1 VRVNLGS
8 GQAYMPGW
16 VNVDANPDVKADIY
30 LGAADFVREYGDQV
44 EEVYMG
50 HFLEH
55 LLPGDAVSVLSMLC
69 QRLPKGAVVSAVTP
83 DIAAIWAAYQAGEVS
98 NDQLNA
104 SFIYSYVQPSRHV
117 WCYDQTSLLELFRR
131 AGFGDAA
138 PIDPLTWPPVFH
150 KEGPESRWQTGV
162 RATATGAAPD
172 DGGAP
177 ADIVRLTWDEVFP
190 PEGEPTQ
197 APTTPLEISM
207 RRVEQLRAMLA
218 GEVAARAQAEQELRD
233 RLAHDA
239 PPAPAPAAPAAA
251 PATAAAPPPPPPG
264 PALPPVGWR
273 ARMVHR
279 VRDTLPEGTKRR
291 EVAKAALASY
301 RHSVD
306 YGRLLRDDWAIPG
319 VIEPRSPRYE
329 AWLRAHR
336 AAPAE
341 LAAQS
346 AFADAATDK
355 TRMHVF
361 VLPGRGGGGLKA
373 TLESLRAQ
381 SWSHWNATVVIEKE
395 QAGTSPDPR
404 VVIAGGGWARVNEAL
419 ASIPCDFA
427 VFLEAGDTLQPDCF
441 YQVAVAAIEDPL
453 VDLVSWDDDVHGE
466 HGKHH
471 DPRFR
476 PSWSPDTLLS
486 TNYLD
491 RAFAIRRRR
500 FLYADGVR
508 PELGDAVLWD
518 LLLRAGLDDER
529 VARVPR
535 VLSSVP
541 HRRGHAT
548 ASAAIAVTE
557 HLERMGWPAT
567 AQPRD
572 GVLRLRWELTEQ
584 PHVTVIIPTRHNR
597 KMLAGCLPTLAA
609 TDYPSLD
616 VLIVDNGGQSA
627 DNDRWYAE
635 NANGLDLTVHWW
647 TEPFNYSA
655 VNNAMAR
662 QARGDVLVFLNDD
675 TETSDPGWLT
685 ELVGWAT
692 RPGVGLVGL
701 QLLDRGGDI
710 QHGGVVLGMNGF
722 ADHLFQGLRPHTE
735 TMLGSTDWYR
745 DVLAVT
751 GACLAVRRELFE
763 TVGGFDERFVLCG
776 SDVAL
781 GLATAI
787 RRYRNV
793 CSTGAVVRHLESAT
807 RGSSE
812 IPRMDFFASYWRYS
826 PWLFGGDPYFSPN
839 LTLGSRSPALR
850 SDREP
855 TPGQRLSGPLGRSFE
870 AFRQTSDPAE
880 ARMLA
885 LACQALPVDEHAVN
899 ELHRANAAASDITS
913 VNWFVPTVDSPF
925 YGGINTAL
933 RIADKLARDHG
944 VRNRF
949 VVYGDAGEEM
959 FVRSALAAAFESL
972 ADCEIVFY
980 QLGHLASLEQVPYA
994 DVSIATLWTTAYSVA
1009 HFPHTSRKFYLIQDF
1024 EPMFY
1029 PAGTMYALAEETY
1042 RLGLYGLCNTDNLL
1056 TIYRN
1061 DYAGRGMSFTPA
1073 VDQDVFHATGRRERQ
1088 PGMPATVFIYAR
1100 PGHWR
1105 NCWELAAPAL
1115 EQLKERLGDQVR
1127 IVAAGAWAAGQ
1138 GAEHAVKRLGLL
1150 DYRATGEL
1158 YRRCDVGVA
1167 LTLSKHPSYLP
1178 LELMACGVP
1187 VVAFDNPWGHWI
1199 LRDGSNSLLAKRTV
1213 DSLVDRLEK
1222 LCTDAALGARLSK
1235 QALSDIAAGHSDWDK
1250 ALDGIYPYLC
1260 NPEAFASPRPDH
1272 AGGAGSAH
1280 AVEPDR
1286 G

>member
-1 VRVNLGS
+1 VNLGS

-16 VNVDANPDVKADIY
+16 VNVDSNPEVKADLY
-30 LGAADFVREYGDQV
+30 LGAADFVREYGEQV

-55 LLPGDAVSVLSMLC
+55 LLPGDAISVLSMLC
-69 QRLPKGAVVSAVTP
+69 ERLPKGAVVSAVTP
-83 DIAAIWAAYQAGEVS
+83 DIAAIWSAYQAGEVD

-104 SFIYSYVQPSRHV
+104 AFIYSYVQPSRHV
-117 WCYDQTSLLELFRR
+117 WCYDQASLLELFAR
-131 AGFGDAA
+131 AGFPD
-138 PIDPLTWPPVFH
+138 PTEIDPLTWPPVFH
-150 KEGPESRWQTGV
+150 KEGPESRWQCGV
-162 RATATGAAPD
+162 KATALGAPAD
-172 DGGAP
+172 RGGAP
-177 ADIVRLTWDEVFP
+177 ADVVRLTWDEIFP
-190 PEGEPTQ
+190 PEPATRPEP
-197 APTTPLEISM
+197 PTTALEISM

-218 GEVAARAQAEQELRD
+218 DELAARTRAERT
-233 RLAHDA
+233 LAEHAAAVA
-239 PPAPAPAAPAAA
+239 PPAHAAAPAAPAAPAEPTPA
-251 PATAAAPPPPPPG
+251 PAVSAG
-264 PALPPVGWR
+264 PPVGWKARVVDR
-273 ARMVHR
+273 ARHQ
-279 VRDTLPEGTKRR
+279 LPQGSKRR
-291 EVAKAALASY
+291 GVAKAALASY

-319 VIEPRSPRYE
+319 VVEPRSPRYDQ
-329 AWLRAHR
+329 WLKRHR
-336 AAPAE
+336 VSPAE
-341 LAAQS
+341 LRAQS
-346 AFADAATDK
+346 DFAGAASDK

-361 VLPGRGGGGLKA
+361 VLPGQRGAKALKH
-373 TLESLRAQ
+373 TLDSLLAQ
-381 SWSHWNATVVIEKE
+381 SWSHWNATVVLDPEA
-395 QAGTSPDPR
+395 AGQSPDPR

-419 ASIPCDFA
+419 ASIACDFA
-427 VFLEAGDTLQPDCF
+427 VFLEAGDTLRPDCF

-453 VDLVSWDDDVHGE
+453 VDLVSWDDDVAGDN
-466 HGKHH
+466 GRHH
-471 DPRFR
+471 DPKFR

-486 TNYLD
+486 ANYLG

-500 FLYADGVR
+500 FLFADGVKPDR
-508 PELGDAVLWD
+508 GDAVLWD

-535 VLSSVP
+535 MLSSVTSRP
-541 HRRGHAT
+541 AAVSAHAAT
-548 ASAAIAVTE
+548 AVTE

-597 KMLAGCLPTLAA
+597 KMLSGCLPTLAA
-609 TDYPSLD
+609 TEYPSFD
-616 VLIVDNGGQSA
+616 VLIVDNGGQSE
-627 DNDRWYAE
+627 DNDRWYEA
-635 NANGLDLTVHWW
+635 NGNGLDLSVHWW

-655 VNNAMAR
+655 VNNAMAAR
-662 QARGDVLVFLNDD
+662 ARGEVLVFLNDD
-675 TETSDPGWLT
+675 TETADPGWLT

-722 ADHLFQGLRPHTE
+722 ADHLFQGMKPHSD

-745 DVLAVT
+745 DLLAVT

-763 TVGGFDERFVLCG
+763 TIGGFDERFVLCG

-781 GLATAI
+781 GLSTAL

-793 CSTGAVVRHLESAT
+793 CSPGTVVRHVESAT
-807 RGSSE
+807 RGSSA

-839 LTLGSRSPALR
+839 LTLGNREPALR

-855 TPGQRLSGPLGRSFE
+855 TPGQRLEGPLGRKFE
-870 AFRQTSDPAE
+870 AFRQTSNPDE

-885 LACQALPVDEHAVN
+885 LACQALPVDEHAVH
-899 ELHRANAAASDITS
+899 ELHRANAAASDVTS

-949 VVYGDAGEEM
+949 VVYGDAQEEM
-959 FVRSALAAAFESL
+959 FIRSALAAAFPSL
-972 ADCEIVFY
+972 AGCEIVFY
-980 QLGHLASLEQVPYA
+980 QLGHLATLEQVPYA

-1009 HFPHTSRKFYLIQDF
+1009 HFPHTGKKFYLIQDF

-1056 TIYRN
+1056 KIYRD

-1073 VDQDVFHATGRRERQ
+1073 VDQNVFHATGRRDRQ
-1088 PGMPATVFIYAR
+1088 PGSPATVFIYAR

-1105 NCWELAAPAL
+1105 NCWELVAPAL
-1115 EQLKERLGDQVR
+1115 EQLKERLGDEVR
-1127 IVAAGAWAAGQ
+1127 IVAAGAWAAGT

-1235 QALSDIAAGHSDWDK
+1235 QALADIAAGHSDWDK
-1250 ALDGIYPYLC
+1250 ALAGIYPYLC
-1260 NPEAFASPRPDH
+1260 HPEAFAAPEPDH
-1272 AGGAGSAH
+1272 AGGAGSALPL
-1280 AVEPDR
+1280 EPGGSR